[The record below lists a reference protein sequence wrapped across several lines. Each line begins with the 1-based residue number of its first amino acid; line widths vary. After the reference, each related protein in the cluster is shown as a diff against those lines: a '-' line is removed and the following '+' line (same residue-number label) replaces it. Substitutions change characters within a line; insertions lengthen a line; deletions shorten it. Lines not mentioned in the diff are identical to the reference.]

1 MNLGAP
7 ASNRLLIVMQLS
19 DILITKFSLLV
30 LFTTAFCAKRYAQK
44 LPPISQGPRGFTSSP
59 IAPSLRWP
67 RRGLMGAGEEGMT
80 GYGFR
85 AAARIIWVEELDDFF
100 VEAVRALQMY

>member
-1 MNLGAP
+1 M
-7 ASNRLLIVMQLS
+7 
-19 DILITKFSLLV
+19 ITTFSLLV

-44 LPPISQGPRGFTSSP
+44 LPPISVGQAGFTSLP
-59 IAPSLRWP
+59 VAPTLRWP
-67 RRGLMGAGEEGMT
+67 RRGRMGIGEEGMT

-100 VEAVRALQMY
+100 VETVRALQLY